1 MKKKEI
7 ILFSVIIVLSLF
19 CLYFFNKSRTSI
31 TVGEYKYQEQGGVNY
46 KVYLNDNNYYN
57 ADYLD
62 EGMQYISTLV
72 DHILLD
78 YKYNIYFDTDKK
90 FNVSKKLQ
98 ADVKIVDTEKNDKVI
113 FSKQEVLKSENLK
126 DTKTVGINEEINL
139 DYNKYNDLINEFKS
153 KYGINANCNLYVNYT
168 INYESTDGEIKDS
181 RVIRIEAPLSKQ
193 MITINKTNNVNKTA
207 SFIGKTSKMI
217 NKIMLTLAIVFTVLT
232 VSLILLL
239 VYEITSR
246 IKHTSKYDRYISRLL
261 REYDSYIT
269 NSDEAAIVSDKNT
282 FKLESFKELLDVRNT
297 VDKPI
302 VYNKISDDE
311 SMFVIISNDVLYQYV
326 VNRKDME

>member
-19 CLYFFNKSRTSI
+19 CLYFFNKSKTSI

-78 YKYNIYFDTDKK
+78 YKYNLYFDADKK

-98 ADVKIVDTEKNDKVI
+98 TDVKIVDTEKNDKVI

-126 DTKTVGINEEINL
+126 DTKTVGINEEVNL

-217 NKIMLTLAIVFTVLT
+217 NKIMLTLAIVFTVIT
-232 VSLILLL
+232 TSLILLL

-269 NSDEAAIVSDKNT
+269 NSDEAAIISDKNA